1 VRELKERLGLET
13 IFHKLHILMQA
24 LKNTS
29 VVGNYLCMFPS
40 YSKLTMYLYITFAH
54 SEEKS
59 IIKAELIW

>member
-1 VRELKERLGLET
+1 
-13 IFHKLHILMQA
+13 MQA